1 MRAEYV
7 ENDVTET
14 LIERYLS
21 MVELN
26 LSRIDDTV
34 HMNNNQSSLEQII
47 RRAACNLTEKWRR
60 GRKALRTEVAYR
72 ALSGYPDSTLN
83 ASLTL
88 DAMINLL
95 DDIYDEALVK
105 EEMALYIVE
114 LIRTIANMSHLVEN
128 GERAT
133 MEQYFNKILVIAFS
147 EMHYRT
153 RIKESVSREEKLS
166 NVIKCYEV
174 KSTDMDV
181 FIELP
186 LRARGLD
193 DETTS
198 KYTQLGRV
206 HRAISIIVKDLD
218 DLEHDVEAGEETPAV
233 LLFRDH
239 DGSARRI
246 LDDCVKHFEDL
257 AEGVWEKIPAGHRDV
272 GEGLYHMTA
281 AVIAG
286 YRGRLWEGS

>member
-1 MRAEYV
+1 M
-7 ENDVTET
+7 TET

-21 MVELN
+21 LIELN
-26 LSRIDDTV
+26 LSGVDDTV
-34 HMNNNQSSLEQII
+34 HMNDGQSPLEEMI
-47 RRAACNLTEKWRR
+47 RRAAGNLTEKWRR
-60 GRKALRTEVAYR
+60 GRKTLRTEVALR
-72 ALSGYPDSTLN
+72 ALKGYPDSTLN

-95 DDIYDEALVK
+95 DDIYDEALGK

-114 LIRTIANMSHLVEN
+114 LIRAIANMNQLVEDE
-128 GERAT
+128 GRAT

-147 EMHYRT
+147 EMHFRT
-153 RIKESVSREEKLS
+153 RIKESTSYEEKLS

-186 LRARGLD
+186 LKAKGLD

-198 KYTQLGRV
+198 KITQLGRV
-206 HRAISIIVKDLD
+206 HRAVSIIVKDLD

-239 DGSARRI
+239 DGSAKRV
-246 LDDCVKHFEDL
+246 LDDCVKHFKDV

-272 GEGLYHMTA
+272 GEGLYHMTS
-281 AVIAG
+281 AVIDG
-286 YRGRLWEGS
+286 YHERLSEGS